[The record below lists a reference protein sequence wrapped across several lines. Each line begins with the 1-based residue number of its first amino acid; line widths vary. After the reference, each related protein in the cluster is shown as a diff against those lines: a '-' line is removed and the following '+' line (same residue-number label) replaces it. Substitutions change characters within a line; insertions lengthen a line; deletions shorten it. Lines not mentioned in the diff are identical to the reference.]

1 MIALEAYILND
12 MEYIK
17 RRILITGGCGFIGSQ
32 FVRKLVKEHKDWL
45 IVNVDILS
53 YAGVAENLSDIEKEE
68 NYRFEYGDVKD
79 EFFLSMVFANYAIT
93 DVIHMAA
100 ESHVDNSISA
110 PMEFLFNNT
119 VGTVALLEAAR
130 QYWNHA
136 GGGLEGHKFYYFS
149 TDEVFGALDADGES
163 FTEDSKIKPNSP
175 YSASK
180 ASADLFC
187 NAYVKTYG
195 MPVVISHM
203 CNAIGPY
210 QFPEKLVPATIERII
225 NDEPIIVYDKGEQ
238 VREWIYIDDVLDAAM
253 TVFEKGVPGEA
264 YNIGSGNECKNI
276 DLVNMIIVSVCRKMY
291 PNDERC
297 MLAIDEVRGKIKYV
311 ENARPGHDFRYS
323 INHEKIT
330 RELGWERKCTL
341 TYSVHKTVDWYY
353 NNWDWVNS
361 IKSGEYKKNNE
372 KYMDM
377 PW

>member
-1 MIALEAYILND
+1 MNYT
-12 MEYIK
+12 K
-17 RRILITGGCGFIGSQ
+17 RIIVTGGCGFIGNQ

-53 YAGVAENLSDIEKEE
+53 YAGVADNLKDIEGEE

-110 PMEFLFNNT
+110 PMEFLFSNT
-119 VGTVALLEAAR
+119 VGTVALLETAR

-149 TDEVFGALDADGES
+149 TDEVFGALGADGES

-187 NAYVKTYG
+187 NAYAKTYG

-210 QFPEKLVPATIERII
+210 QFPEKLVPATIERIL

-238 VREWIYIDDVLDAAM
+238 VREWIYIDDVLDAAV

-264 YNIGSGNECKNI
+264 YNIGSGNEMQNINLILMIMGLVAMKNTK
-276 DLVNMIIVSVCRKMY
+276 DFGEYSKAFDKVKDN
-291 PNDERC
+291 
-297 MLAIDEVRGKIKYV
+297 IKYV

-323 INHEKIT
+323 INHSKIT
-330 RELGWERKCTL
+330 KELGWKPKVSMVEAVT
-341 TYSVHKTVDWYY
+341 KTVDWYLK
-353 NNWDWVNS
+353 NQDWVNS
-361 IKSGEYKKNNE
+361 IKSGEYKKNND
-372 KYMDM
+372 KYRY
-377 PW
+377 

>member
-187 NAYVKTYG
+187 NAYIKTYG

-210 QFPEKLVPATIERII
+210 QFPEKLVPATIERIL
-225 NDEPIIVYDKGEQ
+225 NDEPVIVYDKGEQ

-264 YNIGSGNECKNI
+264 YNIGSGNEMENINLILMIMGLVAMKNTK
-276 DLVNMIIVSVCRKMY
+276 DFGEYSKAFDKVKDN
-291 PNDERC
+291 
-297 MLAIDEVRGKIKYV
+297 IKYV

-323 INHEKIT
+323 INHSKIT
-330 RELGWERKCTL
+330 KELGWKPKVSMVEAVT
-341 TYSVHKTVDWYY
+341 KTVDWYLK
-353 NNWDWVNS
+353 NQDWVKN
-361 IKSGEYKKNNE
+361 IKSGGYQEIND
-372 KYMDM
+372 KYRY
-377 PW
+377 

>member
-100 ESHVDNSISA
+100 ESHVDNSIFA

-210 QFPEKLVPATIERII
+210 QFPEKLVPATIERIL

-264 YNIGSGNECKNI
+264 YNIGSGNEVRNI
-276 DLVNMIIVSVCRKMY
+276 DIVKSIMGLVCLKKNLKIK
-291 PNDERC
+291 
-297 MLAIDEVRGKIKYV
+297 EVEDNVKYV

-323 INHEKIT
+323 INHDKIT
-330 RELGWERKCTL
+330 NELGWEPEVSMADAL
-341 TYSVHKTVDWYY
+341 TKTVDWYLA
-353 NNWDWVNS
+353 NQDWVNN